1 MAVTITNYDG
11 GVATSPRV
19 VAVPENV
26 QQLQSIL
33 RDPDRFPSPV
43 RAMGTF
49 HSLTPCPASTGTV
62 VRMNRMTRILDI
74 DTNDMTMTAEAGLQL
89 GVAAAELRRRGL
101 QFVLNIEIGNATLGS
116 LACCHSKDAMDGV
129 DHGQVSSYVTRIK
142 WVDPNGE
149 LAEADEDKDPDLL
162 QLARSSYGLCGVVY
176 EVTLRIKPVEIVK
189 FDYHVHPS
197 RSLTQQYIADMAT
210 TNEAMVCWTIGRTTI
225 VQTRNQA
232 ATLARSSLYRLRRL
246 AWTRVGAFVGRNL
259 RRQLPPGPVRNTTE
273 TVWLEC
279 EKLVYRALSA
289 VGGFSLYAPD
299 KIMNYTDAPAAARYA
314 FTFWAFPFDR
324 WVENL
329 NDYLDFSED
338 YYRRTGF
345 RCNMPLG
352 SYFIKQ
358 DEGSLLSYT
367 FDGDVLSLDPIHAYR
382 EEDEEDWFAFL
393 RAFNQ
398 WAAQRG
404 GIPLLNQS
412 PFVEPAHVAAAYG
425 ERWQRFADW
434 LAEVDP
440 DRRMQNEFFA
450 ALLPQ

>member
-1 MAVTITNYDG
+1 MAPPRKTWSKPGGRKSGGASSSSASTAACSSRTSRSTRLRAATAPGGKPSSRWRPPPVRPRRPRSSTAPRRGPTASDYGDRRGGRDNRGRGDVAVTITNCDG

-149 LAEADEDKDPDLL
+149 LAEADEDKDPELL

-176 EVTLRIKPVEIVK
+176 EVTVRIKPVEIV
-189 FDYHVHPS
+189 
-197 RSLTQQYIADMAT
+197 
-210 TNEAMVCWTIGRTTI
+210 
-225 VQTRNQA
+225 
-232 ATLARSSLYRLRRL
+232 
-246 AWTRVGAFVGRNL
+246 
-259 RRQLPPGPVRNTTE
+259 
-273 TVWLEC
+273 
-279 EKLVYRALSA
+279 
-289 VGGFSLYAPD
+289 
-299 KIMNYTDAPAAARYA
+299 
-314 FTFWAFPFDR
+314 TF
-324 WVENL
+324 
-329 NDYLDFSED
+329 
-338 YYRRTGF
+338 
-345 RCNMPLG
+345 
-352 SYFIKQ
+352 
-358 DEGSLLSYT
+358 
-367 FDGDVLSLDPIHAYR
+367 
-382 EEDEEDWFAFL
+382 
-393 RAFNQ
+393 
-398 WAAQRG
+398 
-404 GIPLLNQS
+404 
-412 PFVEPAHVAAAYG
+412 
-425 ERWQRFADW
+425 
-434 LAEVDP
+434 
-440 DRRMQNEFFA
+440 
-450 ALLPQ
+450 